1 MSKII
6 LIMLVAISFVSTSV
20 FAESSI
26 EVNTSENEIMALDS
40 ILVTGTITDV
50 SKYKPVKITITDPNG
65 EIVYSPEVP
74 IEEREFKKLIHPT
87 LPSFE
92 EGTYTVT
99 ASHEDIDITA
109 ITQFVV
115 IAEQIP
121 RSQIIQDSIMPEAS
135 TNTTKEITISAD
147 AIEGSDTITISGNT
161 RIQGTDITL
170 VVNSPNGNIVTIAQV
185 TPGPR
190 GDFEAEIKIGGSMWK
205 EDGMYTITANQG
217 VASEHKESISV
228 EIKEGLVVPEFGVIA
243 ALVLAISIIAIIG
256 LSARSKLSILPRY

>member
-6 LIMLVAISFVSTSV
+6 LIMLVAISFVSTSA
-20 FAESSI
+20 FAEPSI

-74 IEEREFKKLIHPT
+74 IEEGGFKKLIQPT

-99 ASHEDIDITA
+99 ASHEDTDITA

-121 RSQIIQDSIMPEAS
+121 RSQIIQDSIIPETS
-135 TNTTKEITISAD
+135 NTTKEITISAD

-161 RIQGTDITL
+161 RVQGTDITL

-185 TPGPR
+185 TPGPQ
-190 GDFEAEIKIGGSMWK
+190 GNFEAEIKIGGSMWK

-243 ALVLAISIIAIIG
+243 TLILAVSIIAIIG
-256 LSARSKLSILPRY
+256 LSARSRLSILPRY